1 MLLYNK
7 NLKQR
12 SRRLRKS
19 MTDAERHL
27 WTKIRM
33 KQLKGYQFYRQKP
46 IGDYIVDF
54 YCPKIKLVIEVDG
67 RQHFS
72 DEMTEYDRIRD
83 DHMSSLGLRVLR
95 FTNTEVLTNI
105 EGIIESIIE
114 NTQEIPLSPPLQKGR
129 HGRPLTAKSVNFSLL
144 QRGETIYKSTS
155 PFIKGRL
162 RGI

>member
-1 MLLYNK
+1 MLPYNK

-12 SRRLRKS
+12 SRQLRKS

-27 WTKIRM
+27 WVKIRM

-54 YCPKIKLVIEVDG
+54 YCPKVKLVIEVDG
-67 RQHFS
+67 SQHFS

-83 DHMSSLGLRVLR
+83 EYLNSLGLRVLR
-95 FTNTEVLTNI
+95 FTNIEVLTNI

-114 NTQEIPLSPPLQKGR
+114 NMQEIPLTPPLRKGE
-129 HGRPLTAKSVNFSLL
+129 K
-144 QRGETIYKSTS
+144 
-155 PFIKGRL
+155 
-162 RGI
+162 